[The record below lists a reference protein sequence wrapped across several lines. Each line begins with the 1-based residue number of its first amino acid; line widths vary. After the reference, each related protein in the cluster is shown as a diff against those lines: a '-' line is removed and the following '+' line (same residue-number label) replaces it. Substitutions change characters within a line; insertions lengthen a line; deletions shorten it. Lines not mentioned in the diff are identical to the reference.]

1 MRTHGA
7 PIGCPWGPI
16 GDPWGTHG
24 DPWGTHWGPMRTHG
38 DSWGPW
44 EPMGAHGD
52 PWERVGPIAHGGG
65 GCTAANFCK
74 SAYLRGG
81 SRLEGRQ
88 PQPWARLEPRAPLKG
103 STHKEGFDGGCAPEL
118 PKFTSGTWGGA
129 ELINYGVNHRG
140 VEGGRGCEGGEVSKV
155 STKRQIYREQDR
167 QRWRDM
173 ATKRQ
178 IDRETE

>member
-1 MRTHGA
+1 M
-7 PIGCPWGPI
+7 
-16 GDPWGTHG
+16 
-24 DPWGTHWGPMRTHG
+24 
-38 DSWGPW
+38 
-44 EPMGAHGD
+44 
-52 PWERVGPIAHGGG
+52 AHGGG

-118 PKFTSGTWGGA
+118 PKFTSGAWGGA

-140 VEGGRGCEGGEVSKV
+140 VEGVGVARVARCRRCRGVGGVEGF
-155 STKRQIYREQDR
+155 TKADLSNALPWP
-167 QRWRDM
+167 RWLQLVNYHSHALPSVMQLILCASPNPASPFR
-173 ATKRQ
+173 ARYW
-178 IDRETE
+178 